1 MKMLTFYFL
10 LKRVRLMETIKK
22 VARSFLKMV
31 TLETFYKI
39 SWPFCS
45 GCLMWQVNIAGNL
58 STSYSEMDL
67 RISGLSHTDD
77 VLSRVRGAT
86 TDWRLWLWLR
96 WEAGSLSPTLGFTL
110 TLSAHWLTSLSTLSA
125 ATIKTLR
132 AWDNETEINCVFLT
146 QFTRYF
152 RQILTILARN
162 QFYSVSVR
170 RVRHAHLLIKS
181 RHNKEKGERGM
192 DRGKSWN
199 VAFEGR
205 KQKRER
211 TDKGS
216 KNVNLN
222 THQLHQ
228 GNTGDNL

>member
-67 RISGLSHTDD
+67 RISGLSHSDD

-132 AWDNETEINCVFLT
+132 AWDKPKLIVFSWHNLLVTFVKSWLYSLEINFI
-146 QFTRYF
+146 QF
-152 RQILTILARN
+152 QC
-162 QFYSVSVR
+162 
-170 RVRHAHLLIKS
+170 
-181 RHNKEKGERGM
+181 GEWGM
-192 DRGKSWN
+192 RIY
-199 VAFEGR
+199 
-205 KQKRER
+205 
-211 TDKGS
+211 
-216 KNVNLN
+216 
-222 THQLHQ
+222 
-228 GNTGDNL
+228 